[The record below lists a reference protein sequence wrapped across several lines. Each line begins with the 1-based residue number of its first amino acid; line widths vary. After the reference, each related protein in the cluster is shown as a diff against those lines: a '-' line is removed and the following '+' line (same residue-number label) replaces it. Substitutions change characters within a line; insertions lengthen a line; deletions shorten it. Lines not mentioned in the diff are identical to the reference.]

1 MHTGIED
8 HAHEAERRA
17 ALEAGGVDD
26 LDALRVLRD
35 ISPVGIYRTDQDARC
50 IFVNARWCELTG
62 LTREEA
68 MGDGWL
74 RAIHP
79 ADRERVG
86 REWQEGHKFSQVFKS
101 EYRYLRPDFSVVWI
115 FGQTAA
121 LRSAD
126 GALLGYVGSATDVTE
141 LHTMQEKLRRSAEQL
156 EAMVSERTQ
165 KLYQMAMAVESIGD
179 AVVTSDFERK
189 IVSWNKAAEV
199 MFGWT
204 AAEMIGESTERITP
218 AELLAESAE
227 IKDRVRRGGRVDG
240 FETVRKTKSGA
251 IVEVSLS
258 VFPLRDARSR
268 IIGTC
273 AVIRDQTQ
281 MRVAERRL
289 RKLAWR
295 LLQVQ
300 DEERRRLAR
309 ELHDS
314 TAQTVVAVSLNLA
327 QLIQAGPLM
336 TDVRRSELLMDSMD
350 LAESAMRDLRT
361 TSYLLHP
368 PLLDERG
375 LRSALEW
382 FAEGFRIRSLIEVST
397 EIDPSVESMPEALKL
412 AIFRIV
418 QECLSNV
425 HRHARTKTTALCLR
439 SDGEAWVLTI
449 RDGGSGLAMPVEIEE
464 GTGISG
470 MRERLAQF
478 GGTLEV
484 CPQQNGTTVVARIP
498 HEP

>member
-1 MHTGIED
+1 M
-8 HAHEAERRA
+8 
-17 ALEAGGVDD
+17 DD
-26 LDALRVLRD
+26 LDVLRVLRD

-62 LTREEA
+62 LTPEEA

-86 REWQEGHKFSQVFKS
+86 REWEEGHKVNQVFRS
-101 EYRYLRPDFSVVWI
+101 EYRYLRPDLTVVWI
-115 FGQTAA
+115 FGQTVA
-121 LRSAD
+121 LRSAE

-141 LHTMQEKLRRSAEQL
+141 LHLMREKLQRSAEQL
-156 EAMVSERTQ
+156 EATVGERTQ
-165 KLYQMAMAVESIGD
+165 KLFHMALAVESIGD
-179 AVVTSDFERK
+179 AVITSNFDRK

-204 AAEMIGESTERITP
+204 AAEMIGGTTEKLTP
-218 AELLAESAE
+218 PEMLTEAAS
-227 IKDRVRRGGRVDG
+227 INDRVRSGERVDG
-240 FETVRKTKSGA
+240 LEMIRKTKSGA
-251 IVEVSLS
+251 IVEVLLS
-258 VFPLRDARSR
+258 TFPLRDARSR

-273 AVIRDQTQ
+273 TVVRDQTQ
-281 MRVAERRL
+281 IRVAERRL

-295 LLQVQ
+295 LLRVQ

-314 TAQTVVAVSLNLA
+314 TAQTVVAISLNLA
-327 QLIQAGPLM
+327 QLIQADSLIGD
-336 TDVRRSELLMDSMD
+336 TRRWELLADSME

-375 LRSALEW
+375 LRLALEW
-382 FAEGFRIRSLIEVST
+382 FVDGFRIRSMIEVSV
-397 EIDPSVESMPEALKL
+397 EIDPGVERMSAALKL
-412 AIFRIV
+412 AVFRIV

-425 HRHARTKTTALCLR
+425 HRHARTKTASLCLHA
-439 SDGEAWVLTI
+439 DGGAWVLTL
-449 RDGGSGLAMPVEIEE
+449 RDGGSGLAVPAEIEE

-478 GGTLEV
+478 GGILEV
-484 CPQQNGTTVVARIP
+484 IPEQDGTTLAARIP
-498 HEP
+498 IEP

>member
-1 MHTGIED
+1 MHTGAED
-8 HAHEAERRA
+8 PANEAEGLA
-17 ALEAGGVDD
+17 VLQAGGVDD
-26 LDALRVLRD
+26 LDVLRVLRD

-50 IFVNARWCELTG
+50 TFVNARWCELTG
-62 LTREEA
+62 LTPEQA

-86 REWQEGHKFSQVFKS
+86 REWEEGHKVSQVFKS
-101 EYRYLRPDFSVVWI
+101 EYRYLRPDLTVVWI
-115 FGQTAA
+115 FGQTVA
-121 LRSAD
+121 LRRAD
-126 GALLGYVGSATDVTE
+126 GALLGYMGSATDVTE
-141 LHTMQEKLRRSAEQL
+141 LHLMREKLRRSAEQL
-156 EAMVSERTQ
+156 EATVSERTQ
-165 KLYQMAMAVESIGD
+165 KLFQMALAVESIGD
-179 AVVTSDFERK
+179 AVITNDFERR

-204 AAEMIGESTERITP
+204 AAEMIGETTERLTP
-218 AELLAESAE
+218 KGLLAESAS
-227 IKDRVRRGGRVDG
+227 IKDRVRRGERVDG
-240 FETVRKTKSGA
+240 FETMRKTRSGS
-251 IVEVSLS
+251 IIEVSLS
-258 VFPLRDARSR
+258 IFPLRDARSR

-273 AVIRDQTQ
+273 AVVRDQTQ
-281 MRVAERRL
+281 IKVAERRL

-336 TDVRRSELLMDSMD
+336 DEARRGELLADSLE

-382 FAEGFRIRSLIEVST
+382 FAEGFRVRSMIEVAV
-397 EIDPSVESMPEALKL
+397 EVDPGVEQMSEVLKL
-412 AIFRIV
+412 AVFRIV

-425 HRHARTKTTALCLR
+425 HRHARTKTASLTLR
-439 SDGEAWVLTI
+439 SDGAAWVLTI
-449 RDGGSGLAMPVEIEE
+449 RDGGSGFAVPVEIEE

-478 GGTLEV
+478 GGTLELF
-484 CPQQNGTTVVARIP
+484 PEQNGTTVMARIP
-498 HEP
+498 LEL

>member
-1 MHTGIED
+1 MPTGAED
-8 HAHEAERRA
+8 RA
-17 ALEAGGVDD
+17 REVEGLAGEQAGGVDD

-35 ISPVGIYRTDQDARC
+35 ISPVGIYRTDHDARC

-62 LTREEA
+62 LTSEEA
-68 MGDGWL
+68 MGNGWL

-86 REWQEGHKFSQVFKS
+86 REWEKGHKVSQVFKS
-101 EYRYLRPDFSVVWI
+101 EYRYLRPDLTVVWI

-121 LRSAD
+121 LRSAE

-141 LHTMQEKLRRSAEQL
+141 LHLMREKLQRSAEQL
-156 EAMVSERTQ
+156 EVTVGERTQ
-165 KLYQMAMAVESIGD
+165 KLFHIALAVESIGD
-179 AVVTSDFERK
+179 AVITIDSDRK

-204 AAEMIGESTERITP
+204 AAEMIGGSTERLTP
-218 AELLAESAE
+218 PELLAEAAK
-227 IKDRVRRGGRVDG
+227 IKDRVCRGERVDG
-240 FETVRKTKSGA
+240 FETMRKTKSGA

-258 VFPLRDARSR
+258 AFPLRDARSK

-336 TDVRRSELLMDSMD
+336 TDARRSELLMDSMD

-382 FAEGFRIRSLIEVST
+382 FVEGFRIRSLIEVST
-397 EIDPSVESMPEALKL
+397 NIDPSVESMPEALKL

-425 HRHARTKTTALCLR
+425 HRHARTKTAALSLLT
-439 SDGEAWVLTI
+439 DGEAWVLTI
-449 RDGGSGLAMPVEIEE
+449 RDGGSGLAVPVEIEE

-484 CPQQNGTTVVARIP
+484 IPSQNGTTVVARIP
-498 HEP
+498 LEP